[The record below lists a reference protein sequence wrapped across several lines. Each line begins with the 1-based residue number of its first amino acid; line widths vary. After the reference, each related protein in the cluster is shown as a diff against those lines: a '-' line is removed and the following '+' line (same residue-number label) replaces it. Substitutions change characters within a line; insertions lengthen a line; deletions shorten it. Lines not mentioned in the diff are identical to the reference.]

1 MVISR
6 GFVDLGEIKMAYVR
20 KLDQSVAARRHYE
33 SNKRQYKDRARK
45 FTSGAVARNREA
57 VLKFLQSHPCVDC
70 GESDPVVLD
79 FDHVRGNKTK
89 EVTKFVRNGAS
100 LRRIF
105 LEIDKCEVRCANCH
119 RRITAKRRQGERQD
133 EFELV

>member
-1 MVISR
+1 MASLI
-6 GFVDLGEIKMAYVR
+6 LGEIKMAYVR
-20 KLDQSVAARRHYE
+20 KIDQSVAARRHYE
-33 SNKRQYKDRARK
+33 SNKRQYKDRARE
-45 FTSGAVARNREA
+45 VYEA
-57 VLKFLQSHPCVDC
+57 VPLRKGSRGRAEVLQSHPCVDC

-105 LEIDKCEVRCANCH
+105 LEIDKCEERCANLN